1 MSPNKRMK
9 AVLSNIVI
17 WMISLLAVIPI
28 LLIVVNAVKSGS
40 EATSMSFKLPHSFE
54 FGNFSTVIEKGKL
67 GQSFL
72 NSLVYSGIASGL
84 CILFSAMAAYVLS
97 RNKSR
102 LNRFLYL
109 FLILGI
115 ALPINYFTLIDV
127 MKWSQL
133 INTRAGIIVL
143 YMVTQIP
150 FSVFILYGFIGGVP
164 KELDEAGVIDGCG
177 PKRLFFS
184 IIFPM
189 LQPAAVTVFILSF
202 LNTWNEFLLP
212 LYYLN
217 SADKWPMT
225 LAVYNFFG
233 QFQQSWNLVSADIIL
248 TILPVIIIYLLGQR
262 FIIAGMTSGSVKG

>member
-1 MSPNKRMK
+1 MITKQWIRGPIQ
-9 AVLSNIVI
+9 NIVI
-17 WMISLLAVIPI
+17 GLVSLIAIIPI
-28 LLIVVNAVKSGS
+28 LLIVVNALKAAP
-40 EATSMSFKLPHSFE
+40 EASSMSFSLPRELHFS
-54 FGNFSTVIEKGKL
+54 NFATVIEKGKL
-67 GQSFL
+67 GRSFA
-72 NSLVYSGIASGL
+72 NSLLYSTVSSLL
-84 CILFSAMAAYVLS
+84 CILFSSMAAYVLG
-97 RNKSR
+97 RNKTKFY
-102 LNRFLYL
+102 RFLYL
-109 FLILGI
+109 FMIMGI
-115 ALPINYFTLIDV
+115 ALPLNYFTLIDV
-127 MKWSQL
+127 MKWTHL
-133 INTRAGIIVL
+133 MNTQAGIIVL

-177 PKRLFFS
+177 SLRLFFS
-184 IIFPM
+184 VIFPM

-202 LNTWNEFLLP
+202 LNTWNEFLMP

-217 SADKWPMT
+217 SAQKWPMT

>member
-1 MSPNKRMK
+1 MK
-9 AVLSNIVI
+9 VSIQNIVI
-17 WMISLLAVIPI
+17 GLISLIAIIPI
-28 LLIVVNAVKSGS
+28 LLIVVNAVKTAP
-40 EATSMSFKLPHSFE
+40 EATSMSFHFPRSFAFE
-54 FGNFSTVIEKGKL
+54 NFSTVIEKGKL
-67 GQSFL
+67 GHSFM
-72 NSLVYSGIASGL
+72 NSLAYSSISSAL

-97 RNKSR
+97 RNKTR

-109 FLILGI
+109 FIIMGI

-127 MKWSQL
+127 MKWTEL

-143 YMVTQIP
+143 YLVTQIP

-164 KELDEAGVIDGCG
+164 KELDEAGIIDGCG

-184 IIFPM
+184 VILPM

-248 TILPVIIIYLLGQR
+248 TILPVIVIYLLGQR

>member
-1 MSPNKRMK
+1 MKPNKRMK
-9 AVLSNIVI
+9 ASFQNIAI

-28 LLIVVNAVKSGS
+28 LLIVVNALKSAP
-40 EATSMSFKLPHSFE
+40 EATSMSFRFPRSIE
-54 FGNFSTVIEKGKL
+54 FANFSTVIEKGKL
-67 GQSFL
+67 GKSFL
-72 NSLVYSGIASGL
+72 NSFAYSGISSFL

-97 RNKSR
+97 RNKTRMNR
-102 LNRFLYL
+102 LLYL
-109 FLILGI
+109 FIILGI

-127 MKWSQL
+127 MKWTEL
-133 INTRAGIIVL
+133 INTRAGIIIL

-177 PKRLFFS
+177 PVRLFFS

-189 LQPAAVTVFILSF
+189 LIPSAVTVFILSF

-248 TILPVIIIYLLGQR
+248 TILPVIVIYLLGQR
-262 FIIAGMTSGSVKG
+262 FIISGMTSGSVKG

>member
-1 MSPNKRMK
+1 MANKFMK
-9 AVLSNIVI
+9 NPIQNIAI
-17 WMISLLAVIPI
+17 WIISIIAIVPI
-28 LLIVVNAVKSGS
+28 LLIVINAFKSAPEASSMNFNLPS
-40 EATSMSFKLPHSFE
+40 ELR

-67 GQSFL
+67 VHSFL
-72 NSLVYSGIASGL
+72 NSITYSSL
-84 CILFSAMAAYVLS
+84 SSLFCILFSAMAAYVLS
-97 RNKSR
+97 RNKTR
-102 LNRFLYL
+102 FNRFIY
-109 FLILGI
+109 FFMIMGI
-115 ALPINYFTLIDV
+115 ALPVNYFTLIDV
-127 MKWSQL
+127 MKWTEL
-133 INTRAGIIVL
+133 INTKAGIIVL

-184 IIFPM
+184 VIFPM

-217 SADKWPMT
+217 SANKWPMT

-262 FIIAGMTSGSVKG
+262 FIISGMTSGSVKG

>member
-1 MSPNKRMK
+1 MKNKWMRNSI
-9 AVLSNIVI
+9 LNLVI
-17 WMISLLAVIPI
+17 GLISIIAIIPI
-28 LLIVVNAVKSGS
+28 LLIVINAFKTSY
-40 EATSMSFKLPHSFE
+40 EASSMNFNLPAELQFQ
-54 FGNFSTVIEKGKL
+54 NFSTVIEKGKL
-67 GQSFL
+67 VHSFF
-72 NSLVYSGIASGL
+72 NSFAYSSISSL
-84 CILFSAMAAYVLS
+84 FCILFSAMAAYVLA
-97 RNKSR
+97 RNKTR
-102 LNRFLYL
+102 INRVVYL
-109 FLILGI
+109 FILMGI
-115 ALPINYFTLIDV
+115 ALPMNYFTLIDV
-127 MKWSQL
+127 MQWTEL

-164 KELDEAGVIDGCG
+164 RELDEAGVIDGCG

-184 IIFPM
+184 VIFPM

-217 SADKWPMT
+217 SAQKWPMT

-248 TILPVIIIYLLGQR
+248 TILPVVILYLLGQR

>member
-1 MSPNKRMK
+1 MMKNKLMK
-9 AVLSNIVI
+9 YSFQNIAI
-17 WMISLLAVIPI
+17 WIISLIAIIPI
-28 LLIVVNAVKSGS
+28 LLIVINAVKSAP
-40 EATSMSFKLPHSFE
+40 EATSMNFRFPRAFQFE
-54 FGNFSTVIEKGKL
+54 NFSTVIEKGKL
-67 GQSFL
+67 GHSFL
-72 NSLVYSGIASGL
+72 NSFMYSGIASVL

-97 RNKSR
+97 RNKTR
-102 LNRFLYL
+102 VNRFLY
-109 FLILGI
+109 FFIIMGI

-127 MKWSQL
+127 MKWTEL
-133 INTRAGIIVL
+133 INTRTGIIVL

-164 KELDEAGVIDGCG
+164 KELDEAGIIDGCG

-184 IIFPM
+184 VIFPM

-217 SADKWPMT
+217 SAAKWPMT

-248 TILPVIIIYLLGQR
+248 TILPVVIIYLLGQR

>member
-1 MSPNKRMK
+1 MTRNRKWQGSIANVAIWAISIV
-9 AVLSNIVI
+9 AVV
-17 WMISLLAVIPI
+17 PI
-28 LLIVVNAVKSGS
+28 LLIIMNALKTGS
-40 EATSMSFKLPHSFE
+40 EASSMSFALPRKLHFD
-54 FGNFSTVIEKGKL
+54 NFSTVIEKGKL
-67 GQSFL
+67 GHSFL
-72 NSLVYSGIASGL
+72 NSFAYSGIAAVL
-84 CILFSAMAAYVLS
+84 CILFSSMAAYALA

-109 FLILGI
+109 FIILGI
-115 ALPINYFTLIDV
+115 ALPLNYFTLIDV
-127 MKWSQL
+127 MKWTEL
-133 INTRAGIIVL
+133 MNTRAGMIVL

-150 FSVFILYGFIGGVP
+150 FSVFILFGFIGGVP

-177 PKRLFFS
+177 PLRLFFS
-184 IIFPM
+184 VIFPM
-189 LQPAAVTVFILSF
+189 LRPAAVTVFILAF

-217 SADKWPMT
+217 SAQKWPMT

-248 TILPVIIIYLLGQR
+248 TVLPVLVIYLLGQR

>member
-1 MSPNKRMK
+1 MSAKNRVKSSI
-9 AVLSNIVI
+9 SNIVI
-17 WMISLLAVIPI
+17 GLISLICIIPI
-28 LLIVVNAVKSGS
+28 LLIFINGVKTAS
-40 EATSMSFKLPHSFE
+40 EATSMSFQLPQTLAFE
-54 FGNFSTVIEKGKL
+54 NFSIVIEKGKL
-67 GQSFL
+67 GQSFM
-72 NSLVYSGIASGL
+72 NSLLYSGIASVL
-84 CILFSAMAAYVLS
+84 CIFFSALAAYALS
-97 RNKSR
+97 RNKTR
-102 LNRFLYL
+102 LNRFLFL
-109 FLILGI
+109 FIILGI

-127 MKWSQL
+127 MKWTEL
-133 INTRAGIIVL
+133 INTRAGIVVL

-164 KELDEAGVIDGCG
+164 RELDEAGIIDGCG

-184 IIFPM
+184 VIFPM

-248 TILPVIIIYLLGQR
+248 TILPVIVIYLFGQR
-262 FIIAGMTSGSVKG
+262 FIISGMTSGSVKG